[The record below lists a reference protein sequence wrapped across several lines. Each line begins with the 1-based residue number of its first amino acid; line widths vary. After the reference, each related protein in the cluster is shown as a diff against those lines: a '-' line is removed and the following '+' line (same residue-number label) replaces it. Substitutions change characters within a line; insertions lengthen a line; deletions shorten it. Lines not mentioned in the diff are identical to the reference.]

1 MHRIISLLPGLAVAA
16 IATAIAWPISMLLPV
31 LSPLLVAIVL
41 GIALGNLVPD
51 LPERFLP
58 GLNFAAKPLLRVG
71 IVALGAQVVLG
82 DILDL
87 GWLVLV
93 LAAVIVAAGI
103 CSALALARPLR
114 VDRDLAVLIGC
125 GFGICGAAAVAGV
138 ESTLRSK
145 KEDVAA
151 AIGLVVLFGTLMI
164 AIIPSLATAFGLAPA
179 TAGMWGGAST
189 HEVAQVVAIGGIIGP
204 AALEVAVLVKL
215 ARVIMLAPTVAV
227 FSYAVRRSEA
237 KAHANAQSDSNAQST
252 LAEAGAGSSSDAE
265 AGAGS
270 SFDTEAGAR
279 AGSNGT
285 AGSDGA
291 GPGTACSAGTDSG
304 AARTATAPAKTARPP
319 IVPLFVLGFL
329 AMAALRTFGLL
340 PEFAVTGLGWIQTVC
355 LAMAMFALGRGVQW
369 RALKNLG
376 ARPLALAAAVTIIVG
391 IIGLGGALLLT

>member
-1 MHRIISLLPGLAVAA
+1 MNRITALLPGLAVAA
-16 IATAIAWPISMLLPV
+16 AATAVAWPISLLLPV

-41 GIALGNLVPD
+41 GILLGNLVPN
-51 LPERFLP
+51 LPEVFSP
-58 GLNFAAKPLLRVG
+58 GLNFAAKPLLRLG

-93 LAAVIVAAGI
+93 LAALVVATGIVSG
-103 CSALALARPLR
+103 LGLARPFK
-114 VDRDLAVLIGC
+114 VERDLALLIGC

-138 ESTLRSK
+138 ESTLKSK

-164 AIIPSLATAFGLAPA
+164 AIIPALSSAFGLAPE

-227 FSYAVRRSEA
+227 FSMAMRRSEEKVLA
-237 KAHANAQSDSNAQST
+237 RATANRST
-252 LAEAGAGSSSDAE
+252 TNTASEDGGTASAPGSTT
-265 AGAGS
+265 
-270 SFDTEAGAR
+270 TEA
-279 AGSNGT
+279 
-285 AGSDGA
+285 
-291 GPGTACSAGTDSG
+291 
-304 AARTATAPAKTARPP
+304 APAKTKRPP
-319 IVPLFVLGFL
+319 IIPLFVLGFL
-329 AMAALRTFGLL
+329 IMAALRTLGLL
-340 PEFAVTGLGWIQTVC
+340 PEFAITGLSWLQTVF

-369 RALKNLG
+369 RSLKNLG
-376 ARPLALAAAVTIIVG
+376 AGPIGLAATVTLIVAVIA
-391 IIGLGGALLLT
+391 LGGALLLT